1 MNRKR
6 YVGDYE
12 EKSFF
17 VNFKFSWVIA
27 ARRNGVA
34 NEMKSDLNIK
44 NWRGASWEKEKR
56 MNLCLNSASF
66 LVYASIVLSLSRQIS
81 SSFFTIQ
88 ISTREQKAA

>member
-1 MNRKR
+1 MNRKI

-12 EKSFF
+12 KKSFF

-44 NWRGASWEKEKR
+44 NWRGASWEKKKNES
-56 MNLCLNSASF
+56 LPQQCF
-66 LVYASIVLSLSRQIS
+66 LVFASIVLSLSRQIS
-81 SSFFTIQ
+81 LSFFTIQ